1 MSIEQKR
8 SGSLRALLV
17 AGGSAIALVAGV
29 GGAVSQTSEL
39 DSYDSAVRLQSK
51 TDALEFIRTFP
62 SSHLVGDLI
71 ESLRP
76 EVAQQV
82 CADLRDGGPRRAR
95 NACKMLQAARAVA
108 PVEPAAAP
116 VASTSAGAA
125 VSAEPAEVLSGVPE
139 DPTPA
144 NAGIAVDN
152 SSNDEV
158 EGGQRAGGSDGSG
171 GADGFLWPQPAVAT
185 KAVPSSQSN
194 ANTDGGGETG
204 ADTGGGTGGNTGI
217 GGDTGSDTGGD
228 TGSDTVGDTGAGD
241 DTDSDAGG
249 GLLGGTVN
257 AVGSAAGG
265 VLGGV
270 GKAVGGVGKAL
281 GGG

>member
-1 MSIEQKR
+1 MSTEQKR

-17 AGGSAIALVAGV
+17 AGGSAIALVASV

-39 DSYDSAVRLQSK
+39 DSYESAVRLQSK
-51 TDALEFIRTFP
+51 TEALAFIKAYP

-82 CADLRDGGPRRAR
+82 CTDLHDGGPRRAR

-116 VASTSAGAA
+116 VASTSAAAA
-125 VSAEPAEVLSGVPE
+125 VLAEPAVVPGGVPD
-139 DPTPA
+139 DPTSA
-144 NAGIAVDN
+144 NAGIAADN
-152 SSNDEV
+152 SSIDEV
-158 EGGQRAGGSDGSG
+158 EGGQRAGG

-185 KAVPSSQSN
+185 KAVPSSQGNSD
-194 ANTDGGGETG
+194 TDSGGTTG
-204 ADTGGGTGGNTGI
+204 ADTGGGTGGNAGI

-228 TGSDTVGDTGAGD
+228 TETGGDTGAGGD
-241 DTDSDAGG
+241 ADGDTG
-249 GLLGGTVN
+249 GLLGGSVN